1 MEIEK
6 AEYEMQVV
14 QPLGSI
20 DDAKLA
26 MTAYQTL
33 CRQLLDESDYQTIS
47 GKSFVTRSG
56 WRKLAVNY
64 GISFKIMDRTFL
76 RDDNG
81 RLISAEFIVRATA
94 PNGRYAEGWGACSS
108 EERRHGNKVG
118 HDVPATA
125 ETRAKNRACADLFG
139 MGDVTAEEAEEA
151 PELVA
156 VPGAPQE
163 TIDEIQARIDTLSDD
178 DRDELKQ
185 WWQRNELKPL
195 SVIDIDEAESV
206 DKYLDVLKGNF

>member
-1 MEIEK
+1 M
-6 AEYEMQVV
+6 
-14 QPLGSI
+14 
-20 DDAKLA
+20 
-26 MTAYQTL
+26 
-33 CRQLLDESDYQTIS
+33 
-47 GKSFVTRSG
+47 
-56 WRKLAVNY
+56 
-64 GISFKIMDRTFL
+64 
-76 RDDNG
+76 
-81 RLISAEFIVRATA
+81 
-94 PNGRYAEGWGACSS
+94 
-108 EERRHGNKVG
+108 
-118 HDVPATA
+118 
-125 ETRAKNRACADLFG
+125 
-139 MGDVTAEEAEEA
+139 TAEEAEEA